1 MVKTETEYKSILL
14 ALKLKNEEQQAE
26 IERLKKDNSGGVS
39 KEELEGI
46 EAAVEAKLSR
56 RLDAGFQ
63 AAEDR
68 QNLCLSI
75 FSRKIDRPLK
85 DGEFRL
91 QGDRRFH
98 KVLEEVK
105 DSLEDL
111 PSDSKA
117 WEPFSEA
124 ESFLILWE
132 QVFYQVPISEV

>member
-1 MVKTETEYKSILL
+1 MESPRKSWEGLRL
-14 ALKLKNEEQQAE
+14 QWRPRSAEGLTQAF
-26 IERLKKDNSGGVS
+26 RLPRTDRTCVS
-39 KEELEGI
+39 
-46 EAAVEAKLSR
+46 ASSFR
-56 RLDAGFQ
+56 R
-63 AAEDR
+63 
-68 QNLCLSI
+68 
-75 FSRKIDRPLK
+75 LK
-85 DGEFRL
+85 DGEFRF
-91 QGDRRFH
+91 QSDRRFH